1 MLPTELLREA
11 MDTRKLGGC
20 LHKLGVKYDKYL
32 ERQAKEVRRLEQ
44 HAMARLPDDLDY
56 AALPCLSAEEVE
68 KLTAARPATL
78 HDAGLIPGIT
88 PKAVGY
94 LFGAIEQRRNKERL
108 ANKAK
113 RDDAQKEAAKL
124 SGQAEARSD
133 PKVAASLEKKKTE
146 DNNTNKKKQPARELA
161 TTTSNK
167 EGRAG
172 GGGPLPSLASRLWW
186 CPQP

>member
-1 MLPTELLREA
+1 M
-11 MDTRKLGGC
+11 
-20 LHKLGVKYDKYL
+20 
-32 ERQAKEVRRLEQ
+32 
-44 HAMARLPDDLDY
+44 HANGHARIPEGFDY

-113 RDDAQKEAAKL
+113 RDDAGRMQKLLENKL
-124 SGQAEARSD
+124 ERFDES
-133 PKVAASLEKKKTE
+133 
-146 DNNTNKKKQPARELA
+146 QPV
-161 TTTSNK
+161 
-167 EGRAG
+167 
-172 GGGPLPSLASRLWW
+172 
-186 CPQP
+186 